1 MIRLTRLDGSEFIV
15 NADLIQFIESRPDTY
30 VTLTTNEK
38 LIVREPLAEVV
49 KRSLAYS
56 RAVRTSLGLE

>member
-15 NADLIQFIESRPDTY
+15 NAELIQFIESRPDTY

-38 LIVREPLAEVV
+38 LIVREPLTEVV

-56 RAVRTSLGLE
+56 RAVRTPLGLE